1 MDTVALRWFQ
11 EVADGATVTEVAET
25 WMVSQPKVSRALA
38 AIADDVGAPL
48 LTRAGRVLRMTH
60 AGAVFKR
67 HVDRFINE
75 LDDGLAAVDQLVDA
89 HRGTVTLA
97 YDLSLGTWLVPSIIA
112 GFHAVYPE
120 VRFVLR
126 QIGQEGLVGAPEGG
140 LDDTRID
147 LEITATRPHGIPV
160 QWQRLYREPLF
171 LAVPSRHP
179 WAQRGEIA
187 LREAVGEGFVVLR
200 APSPLRQVSLEVC
213 RAAGFE
219 PQVAF
224 EVDDLPTV
232 RGFVMAGLGVAIVPA
247 MGNDP
252 VPTQSGE
259 ARLVRLSDAGA
270 YREVGLVWSDER
282 RLLPSAEL
290 FRSHIVKDASD
301 ERSRH
306 RQ

>member
-1 MDTVALRWFQ
+1 M
-11 EVADGATVTEVAET
+11 
-25 WMVSQPKVSRALA
+25 
-38 AIADDVGAPL
+38 
-48 LTRAGRVLRMTH
+48 
-60 AGAVFKR
+60 
-67 HVDRFINE
+67 
-75 LDDGLAAVDQLVDA
+75 
-89 HRGTVTLA
+89 
-97 YDLSLGTWLVPSIIA
+97 
-112 GFHAVYPE
+112 
-120 VRFVLR
+120 
-126 QIGQEGLVGAPEGG
+126 
-140 LDDTRID
+140 
-147 LEITATRPHGIPV
+147 
-160 QWQRLYREPLF
+160 
-171 LAVPSRHP
+171 
-179 WAQRGEIA
+179 
-187 LREAVGEGFVVLR
+187 GEGFVVLR